1 MEDQVLLETIQ
12 VGFKQPDSF
21 LMKYSFTFFSD
32 AERGSQAGQAV
43 VTIQQ
48 KMTDFLKKEEKKV
61 EENIQRYTEQ
71 QQAALLTLETRVRQD
86 RNTLL
91 M

>member
-1 MEDQVLLETIQ
+1 MYI
-12 VGFKQPDSF
+12 
-21 LMKYSFTFFSD
+21 SD
-32 AERGSQAGQAV
+32 KRSQADQAA

-48 KMTDFLKKEEKKV
+48 LMSSYLKKEEDKV

-71 QQAALLTLETRVRQD
+71 QHAALSALETRVRQD

-91 M
+91 L